1 MCRPRCQL
9 VSLEDT
15 PYYHVVSRCV
25 RRSFLCG
32 VDPHTGKSYEHRRS
46 WIETLIHF
54 LSSIF
59 AIDIAAYAVMSNHY
73 HIVLKIDPDQL
84 SSLTDEDILRR
95 WCALYHGPL
104 IVQRMLIGDCLS
116 DTERNQVSEF
126 ASVYRKRFGD
136 LGWFMKCLN
145 EPIAREANAEDDCT
159 GHFWESRYKSQ
170 ALKDERA
177 LLSCMAYVDLN
188 PIRAQMSETPET
200 SDYTSIKERAE
211 PSLDLA
217 ASIAS
222 SFEASSSPKDLTRKP
237 LLQFKTPKKPT
248 SAVELPFEW
257 HDYLNLVDLT
267 GRAVDPRKRGSI
279 SNRLPPIL
287 SRLEISE
294 AEWVIESCNFEE
306 NFRRRQHS
314 SRRTA

>member
-1 MCRPRCQL
+1 MCRPRCQQ

-32 VDPHTGKSYEHRRS
+32 VDPNTGKSYEHRRS
-46 WIETLIHF
+46 WIETRIHF

-73 HIVLKIDPDQL
+73 HIVLKLNPDQL
-84 SSLTDEDILRR
+84 SALADEDILRR
-95 WCALYHGPL
+95 WCALYQGPL
-104 IVQRMLIGDCLS
+104 IVQRTLIGDSLS
-116 DTERNQVSEF
+116 DAEQNQVSAF
-126 ASVYRKRFGD
+126 ASVYRKRFSD

-145 EPIAREANAEDDCT
+145 EPIAREANAEDECT

-188 PIRAQMSETPET
+188 PVRAQTSDTPET
-200 SDYTSIKERAE
+200 SDYTSIKERVE
-211 PSLDLA
+211 QSLDLA
-217 ASIAS
+217 ESIAS
-222 SFEASSSPKDLTRKP
+222 SLLQSASPEDLTRKP
-237 LLQFKTPKKPT
+237 LLPFKSPKKPT
-248 SAVELPFEW
+248 SDAELPFEW

-279 SNRLPPIL
+279 SKRLPPIL
-287 SRLEISE
+287 LRLEMSE
-294 AEWVIESCNFEE
+294 ADWVIESCNFEA
-306 NFRRRQHS
+306 NFRRRQHAR
-314 SRRTA
+314 RRTA